1 LLIPVEFRSIVA
13 ADVQRK
19 EIVTKLCYAME
30 LLPLAD
36 RYSGQERKAVAYVF
50 GNYADALRKEN
61 SSPEIS
67 RILAAKATEMGF
79 ESKP

>member
-1 LLIPVEFRSIVA
+1 MQKKFDEGLPYV
-13 ADVQRK
+13 
-19 EIVTKLCYAME
+19 ME

-36 RYSGQERKAVAYVF
+36 RYSEPERKTVAYVF

-61 SSPEIS
+61 SSPETS

-79 ESKP
+79 EQRP